1 MSPPTA
7 YYPSYPGQSTWYP
20 TAAID
25 VLSAFS
31 VDKWRGEIGQAQRSS
46 MLKRI
51 VKKTIVNQE
60 EVPTK
65 YRTPKGKP
73 IKVEPFPF
81 FAPTS
86 RLLEYSAPVAVNL
99 YLNFQFECALLFVVM
114 CALRP
119 HVLAHARVPALPV
132 ASSQRTLC
140 TGLYSRCRSSSVI
153 FYVRVCAM
161 AAARGRIQP
170 PITMRSLT

>member
-60 EVPTK
+60 NVPTK

-119 HVLAHARVPALPV
+119 HVLTRTHVQHIIPCACV
-132 ASSQRTLC
+132 ASVD
-140 TGLYSRCRSSSVI
+140 SRAVRAKRVHVT
-153 FYVRVCAM
+153 VRVHRLSPR
-161 AAARGRIQP
+161 AARAL
-170 PITMRSLT
+170 SVA